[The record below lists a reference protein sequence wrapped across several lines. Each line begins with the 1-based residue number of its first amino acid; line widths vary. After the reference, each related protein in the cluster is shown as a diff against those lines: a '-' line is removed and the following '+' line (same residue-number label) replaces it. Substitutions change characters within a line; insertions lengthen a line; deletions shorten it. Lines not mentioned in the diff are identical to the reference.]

1 MPIIINEFE
10 IIPESQNERKPP
22 VMAEQPATKQPAPDP
37 EAVLRIT
44 RLQRERMR
52 RLRAD

>member
-10 IIPESQNERKPP
+10 ILPEAEGERQPPPQAERQQPKP
-22 VMAEQPATKQPAPDP
+22 PDP
-37 EAVLRIT
+37 ETIIRIE
-44 RLQRERMR
+44 RLYRERMR